1 MRTYLQ
7 MFLIIYSLY
16 ETQSAV
22 TFRNNMGFKQ
32 RYMHFYFVNEVVHL
46 LFLVGAWNFFGSY
59 ENEILM
65 PSREAS
71 GKQEYIRRLLARWL
85 LVGLSYGSFYILNFA
100 VMAVILLYRRQ
111 FRPSGRLVA
120 SIARKENIKPIP
132 VFGVS
137 EHVTSDGVK
146 LRVLCTKTQ
155 RKGKKSSKKVML
167 LGLPL
172 GQKGEA
178 SFAPILAH
186 FGDEYVYVTWHYR
199 GMFNS
204 ADPNT
209 ERRMSMTHHAM
220 DAKFVLQKCGYDY
233 CDVFIGHSMGC
244 AVAFETVLLYPDLV
258 GSLVIINGFHGH
270 VFSTAFQP
278 LARLPFF
285 RRLRRIAG
293 RISFSAPQPYGTL
306 TSHHATDTRRCTFT
320 VRAFFSEVDS

>member
-1 MRTYLQ
+1 MKL
-7 MFLIIYSLY
+7 
-16 ETQSAV
+16 QSAV

-155 RKGKKSSKKVML
+155 RKGKSLRKK
-167 LGLPL
+167 
-172 GQKGEA
+172 
-178 SFAPILAH
+178 
-186 FGDEYVYVTWHYR
+186 
-199 GMFNS
+199 
-204 ADPNT
+204 
-209 ERRMSMTHHAM
+209 
-220 DAKFVLQKCGYDY
+220 
-233 CDVFIGHSMGC
+233 
-244 AVAFETVLLYPDLV
+244 
-258 GSLVIINGFHGH
+258 
-270 VFSTAFQP
+270 
-278 LARLPFF
+278 
-285 RRLRRIAG
+285 
-293 RISFSAPQPYGTL
+293 
-306 TSHHATDTRRCTFT
+306 
-320 VRAFFSEVDS
+320 

>member
-1 MRTYLQ
+1 MYKD
-7 MFLIIYSLY
+7 S
-16 ETQSAV
+16 
-22 TFRNNMGFKQ
+22 KK
-32 RYMHFYFVNEVVHL
+32 
-46 LFLVGAWNFFGSY
+46 
-59 ENEILM
+59 
-65 PSREAS
+65 RE
-71 GKQEYIRRLLARWL
+71 
-85 LVGLSYGSFYILNFA
+85 
-100 VMAVILLYRRQ
+100 
-111 FRPSGRLVA
+111 
-120 SIARKENIKPIP
+120 
-132 VFGVS
+132 
-137 EHVTSDGVK
+137 
-146 LRVLCTKTQ
+146 
-155 RKGKKSSKKVML
+155 KSSKKVML

-285 RRLRRIAG
+285 GDCVGSLVEFLLAHPNLMERLRRIMRPTLDVALLLYARFFGSRLMKNIAG
-293 RISFSAPQPYGTL
+293 EKYLVEFANNYSGTIFMSSRNTKAWLRMFQELDAHSVYHLLPSIKQPVLLISGLLDTITPPLQSVEIARRIKHAVHFCDVSS
-306 TSHHATDTRRCTFT
+306 SHATILESPEWCVAEIQMFLNGIEK
-320 VRAFFSEVDS
+320 SILSLLYIIY